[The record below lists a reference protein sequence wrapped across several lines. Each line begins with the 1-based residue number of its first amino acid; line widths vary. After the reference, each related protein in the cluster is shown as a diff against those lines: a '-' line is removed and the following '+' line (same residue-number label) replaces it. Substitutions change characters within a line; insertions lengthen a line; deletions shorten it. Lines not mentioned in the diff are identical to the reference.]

1 METIA
6 TAIPDFVL
14 REAQAE
20 DCGLILSLIRE
31 LAEHEKLAHEIV
43 ATEEVLR
50 ETLFG
55 EHPAAEVIIGEWQ
68 GKAVAYALF
77 FHNFSTFTGRPGIYL
92 EDIYVKPEMRGRGYG
107 RSLLTYVARL
117 AVERKCTRMEWS
129 VLDWNEPSI
138 RFYRS
143 LGAVAMDEW
152 TVQRLDGSSLD
163 AVAAMFGKQS
173 RRGRSA

>member
-1 METIA
+1 MEMIA
-6 TAIPDFVL
+6 TALPDFVL
-14 REAQAE
+14 REARAE
-20 DCGLILSLIRE
+20 DCGLILALIRE
-31 LAEHEKLAHEIV
+31 LAEYEKLSHEVV

-55 EHPAAEVIIGEWQ
+55 EHPRGEVVIGEFQ
-68 GKAVAYALF
+68 GEAVGYALF

-107 RSLLTYVARL
+107 KCLLTYVARL
-117 AVERKCTRMEWS
+117 AIERKCSRMEWS

-152 TVQRLDGSSLD
+152 TVQRLAGSALD
-163 AVAAMFGKQS
+163 EVAAMFEKQEGAS
-173 RRGRSA
+173 S

>member
-1 METIA
+1 MEMIA
-6 TAIPDFVL
+6 TVLPDFVL
-14 REAQAE
+14 REARAE
-20 DCGLILSLIRE
+20 DCGLILALIRE
-31 LAEHEKLAHEIV
+31 LAEYEKLSHEVV

-55 EHPAAEVIIGEWQ
+55 EHPRGEVVIGEFQ
-68 GKAVAYALF
+68 GKPVGYALF

-107 RSLLTYVARL
+107 KCLLTYVARL
-117 AVERKCTRMEWS
+117 AIERKCSRMEWS

-152 TVQRLDGSSLD
+152 TVQRLAGSALD
-163 AVAAMFGKQS
+163 EVAAMFEKQEGAS
-173 RRGRSA
+173 S

>member
-6 TAIPDFVL
+6 TALPDFVL
-14 REAQAE
+14 REARAE
-20 DCGLILSLIRE
+20 DCGLILAFIRE
-31 LAEHEKLAHEIV
+31 LAEYEKLSHEVV

-55 EHPAAEVIIGEWQ
+55 EHPCGEVVIGEFQ
-68 GKAVAYALF
+68 GEAVGYALF

-107 RSLLTYVARL
+107 KYLLTYVARL

-138 RFYRS
+138 QFYRS

-152 TVQRLDGSSLD
+152 TVQRLAGSALD
-163 AVAAMFGKQS
+163 EVAAMFGES
-173 RRGRSA
+173 IS

>member
-1 METIA
+1 MEMIA
-6 TAIPDFVL
+6 TALPDFVL
-14 REAQAE
+14 REARAE
-20 DCGLILSLIRE
+20 DCGLILAFIRE
-31 LAEHEKLAHEIV
+31 LAEYEKLSHEVV

-55 EHPAAEVIIGEWQ
+55 EHPCGEVVIGEFQ
-68 GKAVAYALF
+68 GKAVGYALF

-92 EDIYVKPEMRGRGYG
+92 EDIYVKPELRGRGYG
-107 RSLLTYVARL
+107 KCLLTYVARL

-138 RFYRS
+138 QFYRS

-163 AVAAMFGKQS
+163 EVAAMFGES
-173 RRGRSA
+173 NS

>member
-1 METIA
+1 MEMIA
-6 TAIPDFVL
+6 TALPDFVL
-14 REAQAE
+14 REARAE
-20 DCGLILSLIRE
+20 DCGLILALIRE
-31 LAEHEKLAHEIV
+31 LAEYEKLSHEVV

-55 EHPAAEVIIGEWQ
+55 EHPCGEVVIGEFQ
-68 GKAVAYALF
+68 GKPVGYALF

-107 RSLLTYVARL
+107 KCLLTYVARL
-117 AVERKCTRMEWS
+117 AIERKCSRMEWS

-152 TVQRLDGSSLD
+152 TVQRLAGSALD
-163 AVAAMFGKQS
+163 EVAAMFEKQEGAS
-173 RRGRSA
+173 S

>member
-6 TAIPDFVL
+6 TALPDFVL
-14 REAQAE
+14 REARAE
-20 DCGLILSLIRE
+20 DCGLILAFIRE
-31 LAEHEKLAHEIV
+31 LAEYEKLSHEVV
-43 ATEEVLR
+43 ATEETLR

-55 EHPAAEVIIGEWQ
+55 EHPRGEVVIGEHR
-68 GKAVAYALF
+68 GKAVGYALF

-107 RSLLTYVARL
+107 KCLLTYVARL

-163 AVAAMFGKQS
+163 EVAAMFEKQEGAS
-173 RRGRSA
+173 S

>member
-1 METIA
+1 MEMIA
-6 TAIPDFVL
+6 TALPDFVL
-14 REAQAE
+14 REARAE
-20 DCGLILSLIRE
+20 DCGLILAFIRE
-31 LAEHEKLAHEIV
+31 LAEYEKLSHEVV

-55 EHPAAEVIIGEWQ
+55 EHPRGEVVIGEFQ
-68 GKAVAYALF
+68 GKPVGYALF

-107 RSLLTYVARL
+107 KCLLTYVARL

-138 RFYRS
+138 QFYRS

-152 TVQRLDGSSLD
+152 TVQRLAGSALD
-163 AVAAMFGKQS
+163 EVAAMFGES
-173 RRGRSA
+173 NS

>member
-1 METIA
+1 MEMIA
-6 TAIPDFVL
+6 TALPDFVL
-14 REAQAE
+14 REARAE
-20 DCGLILSLIRE
+20 DCGLILALIRE
-31 LAEHEKLAHEIV
+31 LAEYEKLSHEVV

-55 EHPAAEVIIGEWQ
+55 EHPCGEVVIGEFQ
-68 GKAVAYALF
+68 GEAVGYALF

-107 RSLLTYVARL
+107 KCLLTYVARL
-117 AVERKCTRMEWS
+117 AIERKCTRMEWS

-152 TVQRLDGSSLD
+152 TVQRLAGSSLD
-163 AVAAMFGKQS
+163 EVAAMFEKQEGAS
-173 RRGRSA
+173 S

>member
-1 METIA
+1 MEMIA
-6 TAIPDFVL
+6 TALPDFVL
-14 REAQAE
+14 REARAE
-20 DCGLILSLIRE
+20 DCGLILALIRE
-31 LAEHEKLAHEIV
+31 LAEYEKLSHEVV

-55 EHPAAEVIIGEWQ
+55 EHPCGEVVIGEFQ
-68 GKAVAYALF
+68 GKPVGYALF

-107 RSLLTYVARL
+107 KCLLTFVARL
-117 AVERKCTRMEWS
+117 AIERKCTRMEWS

-152 TVQRLDGSSLD
+152 TVQRLAGSALD
-163 AVAAMFGKQS
+163 EVAAMFEKQEGAS
-173 RRGRSA
+173 S

>member
-1 METIA
+1 MEMIA
-6 TAIPDFVL
+6 TALPDFVL
-14 REAQAE
+14 REARAE
-20 DCGLILSLIRE
+20 DCGLILALIRE
-31 LAEHEKLAHEIV
+31 LAEYEKLSHEVV

-55 EHPAAEVIIGEWQ
+55 EHPRGEVVIGEFQ
-68 GKAVAYALF
+68 GEAVGYALF

-107 RSLLTYVARL
+107 KCLLTYVARL
-117 AVERKCTRMEWS
+117 AVERKCTRREWS

-152 TVQRLDGSSLD
+152 TVQRLAGSSLD
-163 AVAAMFGKQS
+163 EVAAMFEKQEGAS
-173 RRGRSA
+173 S

>member
-1 METIA
+1 MEMIA
-6 TAIPDFVL
+6 TALPDFVL
-14 REAQAE
+14 REARAE
-20 DCGLILSLIRE
+20 DCGLILALIRE
-31 LAEHEKLAHEIV
+31 LAEYEKLSHEVV

-55 EHPAAEVIIGEWQ
+55 EHPRGEVVIGEFQ
-68 GKAVAYALF
+68 GKPVGYALF

-107 RSLLTYVARL
+107 KCLLTFVARL

-152 TVQRLDGSSLD
+152 TVQRLAGSALD
-163 AVAAMFGKQS
+163 EVAAMFEKQEGAS
-173 RRGRSA
+173 S

>member
-6 TAIPDFVL
+6 TALPDFVL
-14 REAQAE
+14 REARAE
-20 DCGLILSLIRE
+20 DCGLILALIRE
-31 LAEHEKLAHEIV
+31 LAEYEKLSHEVV

-55 EHPAAEVIIGEWQ
+55 EHPCGEVVIGEFQ
-68 GKAVAYALF
+68 GEAVGYALF

-107 RSLLTYVARL
+107 KCLLTYVARL
-117 AVERKCTRMEWS
+117 AVKRKCTRMEWS

-138 RFYRS
+138 QFYRS

-152 TVQRLDGSSLD
+152 TVQRLAGTALD
-163 AVAAMFGKQS
+163 EVAAMFRES
-173 RRGRSA
+173 IS

>member
-6 TAIPDFVL
+6 TGLPDFVL
-14 REAQAE
+14 REARAE
-20 DCGLILSLIRE
+20 DCGLILALIRE
-31 LAEHEKLAHEIV
+31 LAEYEKLSHEVV

-55 EHPAAEVIIGEWQ
+55 EHPCAEVVFGEYQ
-68 GKAVAYALF
+68 GEAVSYALF

-107 RSLLTYVARL
+107 KCLLTWVARL
-117 AVERKCTRMEWS
+117 AVERKCSRMEWS

-152 TVQRLDGSSLD
+152 TAQRLTGTALD
-163 AVAAMFGKQS
+163 EVAAMFGPS
-173 RRGRSA
+173 EGGAS